1 VKIGVIGG
9 GQLAQ
14 MLALAG
20 LPLGIKV
27 IAFEATRDCP
37 AGLVTDVLVGEYTD
51 QAKLQQ
57 LAEQVDVMTYEF
69 ENIPI
74 ASLEKLKAFSNISI
88 YPPLAALA
96 NSQDRLD
103 EKIFFDRLKIPTTK
117 FSAINSLQDLHL
129 AIERFALPVVL
140 KTRRLGYDGKGQYL
154 IRSKPEIEIAWEQL
168 KNQPLILENFVAFER
183 EISCIAVRAL
193 DGEIVFYP
201 LIENTHRGGILRMS
215 EVDSS
220 NARIER
226 LAREYV
232 TRILTEL
239 DYVGVL
245 TVEFF
250 QKDGELIANEMAPR
264 VHNSGH
270 WTIEGAQ
277 ISQFENHLRAIMGL
291 PLGSTELCGKV
302 AMINFIGQ
310 VPDLARLLKINELH
324 CHLYGKEP
332 RENRKLGHAT
342 ICVADQ
348 KIFAEK
354 LQELKSFIA

>member
-1 VKIGVIGG
+1 MKIGVIGG

-20 LPLGIKV
+20 YPLGIKIV
-27 IAFEATRDCP
+27 ALESTPDCP
-37 AGLVTDVLVGEYTD
+37 AGLVTEVLVGDYAD
-51 QAKLQQ
+51 QTKLQQ
-57 LAEQVDVMTYEF
+57 LAEQVDVITYEF

-74 ASLEKLKAFSNISI
+74 TALEKLIATHHIPI

-103 EKIFFDRLKIPTTK
+103 EKNFFDKLKIPTTK
-117 FSAINSLQDLHL
+117 YSAIHSLQDLNL
-129 AIERFALPVVL
+129 AVERFGLPAIL

-154 IRSKPEIEIAWEQL
+154 LRTKPDIEIAWEQL
-168 KNQPLILENFVAFER
+168 KNQPLILESFVEFER
-183 EISCIAVRAL
+183 EVSCIAVR
-193 DGEIVFYP
+193 DVNGEIAFYP
-201 LIENTHRGGILRMS
+201 LIENTHRGGILRVS
-215 EVDSS
+215 EVASS
-220 NARIER
+220 SARIER

-239 DYVGVL
+239 NYVGIL

-277 ISQFENHLRAIMGL
+277 ISQFENHLRAVAGL
-291 PLGSTELCGKV
+291 PLGSTDACGKV
-302 AMINFIGQ
+302 AMINFISQ
-310 VPDLARLLKINELH
+310 IPDITRLLKIPEVH
-324 CHLYGKEP
+324 CHLYSKEP
-332 RENRKLGHAT
+332 REGRKLGHAT
-342 ICVADQ
+342 LCVND
-348 KIFAEK
+348 KKTYAEK
-354 LQELKSFIA
+354 LQQLKSFIT